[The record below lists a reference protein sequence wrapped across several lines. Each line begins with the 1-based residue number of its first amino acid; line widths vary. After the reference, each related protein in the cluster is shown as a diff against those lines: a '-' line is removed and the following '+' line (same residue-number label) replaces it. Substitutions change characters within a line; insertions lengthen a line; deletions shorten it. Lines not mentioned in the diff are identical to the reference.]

1 MYFAAANSLFM
12 GGPAWQTLSQ
22 NSSYFIAVGIAGL
35 AVTAWLNVIGLDVA
49 KWLNNAGAV
58 AGWVVAMLLVV
69 LGVVA
74 WHRFGSATPMPPRA
88 FVPSTSLKDAIF
100 WSTIAYAYAG
110 VESGSTMG
118 EEIHD
123 ARRTVPRAILAVG
136 VVMTFTY
143 ISATLSVL
151 LAIPAAQVSGLQGIM
166 QAIQAMTARVGVA
179 WLAPVAAG
187 LVTLN
192 ALGGIGSWFAATAR
206 LPFVGGI
213 DRFLPPIFGELH
225 PRWRT
230 PYVALIVQA
239 AFAALFIVLGQT
251 GTSVRG
257 AYEALISM
265 GIIANFIPF
274 LFMFGAMIVLQREAA
289 GPDVMRVPGGKSV
302 AVALAALGF
311 LTTSAAIV
319 LACVPA
325 DDEANKALAV
335 IKIVGASAALLAI
348 GAAVYAAGT
357 RRAGINKR

>member
-1 MYFAAANSLFM
+1 
-12 GGPAWQTLSQ
+12 
-22 NSSYFIAVGIAGL
+22 
-35 AVTAWLNVIGLDVA
+35 
-49 KWLNNAGAV
+49 
-58 AGWVVAMLLVV
+58 
-69 LGVVA
+69 
-74 WHRFGSATPMPPRA
+74 
-88 FVPSTSLKDAIF
+88 
-100 WSTIAYAYAG
+100 
-110 VESGSTMG
+110 
-118 EEIHD
+118 
-123 ARRTVPRAILAVG
+123 
-136 VVMTFTY
+136 
-143 ISATLSVL
+143 
-151 LAIPAAQVSGLQGIM
+151 M